1 MFVFLDTTALAMLC
15 RSVLSSAEYHNR
27 KETEIGTVSLKKGE
41 LVDFEAHLVGRSR
54 NAAKP
59 RVKRGRKS
67 TLTADRMEKLL
78 GCVRRGLSNK
88 DALRK
93 GISTHGQY
101 WHPDQAEDSFE
112 GLDFVFVAV
121 DKTETRTAFVREVG
135 RGENPIGCNSHTDTA
150 GSLPTAYRHDIVE
163 SRNLRLVGMC
173 EQGPG
178 SLEAIA
184 LHESSEG

>member
-1 MFVFLDTTALAMLC
+1 MLC

-27 KETEIGTVSLKKGE
+27 KEMEIGTVSLKKGE

-88 DALRK
+88 DACMVAGIRDNILQVDRKRKTREARAISGLLEFTPGRSCPLRE
-93 GISTHGQY
+93 IPPPSHC
-101 WHPDQAEDSFE
+101 AELAGRDAEYPRGDRVRRCRGRNPAGREEAAPPWE
-112 GLDFVFVAV
+112 G
-121 DKTETRTAFVREVG
+121 EVG
-135 RGENPIGCNSHTDTA
+135 EARDSHAPTDA
-150 GSLPTAYRHDIVE
+150 
-163 SRNLRLVGMC
+163 
-173 EQGPG
+173 
-178 SLEAIA
+178 
-184 LHESSEG
+184 EGFYVAARASVP